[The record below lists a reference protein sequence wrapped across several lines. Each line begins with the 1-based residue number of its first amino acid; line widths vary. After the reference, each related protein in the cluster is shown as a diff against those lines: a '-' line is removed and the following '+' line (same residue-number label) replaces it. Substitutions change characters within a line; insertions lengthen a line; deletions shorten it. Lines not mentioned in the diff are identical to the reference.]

1 MAYGWVM
8 QRHNAR
14 IVGYA
19 GPGAKASYPKAF
31 TGILLGPEMRTS

>member
-8 QRHNAR
+8 QRYNAR

-19 GPGAKASYPKAF
+19 GPGTKASYFKAF
-31 TGILLGPEMRTS
+31 TGILLGFEMRRS